1 MIEVLKV
8 LKNEFE
14 SLNIPYYFD
23 KWEDELVLPF
33 FVGELSEVP
42 TAYEDGKRELLMEQ
56 VQKKLKKGK
65 EIPVIAD
72 ELEEDMETIIEII
85 EEIHEAE

>member
-1 MIEVLKV
+1 MQAWEEK
-8 LKNEFE
+8 
-14 SLNIPYYFD
+14 YY
-23 KWEDELVLPF
+23 
-33 FVGELSEVP
+33 
-42 TAYEDGKRELLMEQ
+42 AREDGKRELLMEQ